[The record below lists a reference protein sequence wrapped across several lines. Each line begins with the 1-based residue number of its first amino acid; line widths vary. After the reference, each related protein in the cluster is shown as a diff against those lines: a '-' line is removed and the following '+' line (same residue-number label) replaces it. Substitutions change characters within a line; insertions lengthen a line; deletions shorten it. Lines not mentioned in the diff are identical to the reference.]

1 MKLKDL
7 HNDIKN
13 NYESGKYDKSKQALH
28 NTKTLSKLSN
38 YQRAMITNTIILLLF
53 LTAIYSST
61 VKGTVARYPWLYNI
75 GLACFILNCVGF
87 IFAASCYYHNWLKPM
102 VVDFEGIVYR
112 IAKWF
117 KR

>member
-38 YQRAMITNTIILLLF
+38 YQRAMITNTIN
-53 LTAIYSST
+53 
-61 VKGTVARYPWLYNI
+61 V
-75 GLACFILNCVGF
+75 
-87 IFAASCYYHNWLKPM
+87 SC
-102 VVDFEGIVYR
+102 
-112 IAKWF
+112 
-117 KR
+117 